1 MQALFDTF
9 FRWRRRAA
17 EALGVSRYSWPA
29 LNGLDRQLAQM
40 LGQRDGFFIEAG
52 ANDGYT
58 QSNTYYFEKMRN
70 WSGILIEPIPDLCA
84 RCRRERPRSVVVQAA
99 LVRPD
104 HGPDEIEMNFAGLMS
119 VSARAFGDEETRRR
133 HVAAGLTQHGVNGT
147 YTVKVPARTLS
158 SVIDAHAAGR
168 EIDLL
173 SLDVE
178 GSELEALAGLDL
190 ARHAPRYL
198 LVEARGRA
206 GVIER
211 LGDYYEPP
219 VVLFDAGTHEDLCF
233 RRR

>member
-1 MQALFDTF
+1 MQALFDVF
-9 FRWRRRAA
+9 FTKRRRIA
-17 EALGVSRYSWPA
+17 EALGVDRYSWPA
-29 LNGLDRQLAQM
+29 LNGLDRKLAQIFEA
-40 LGQRDGFFIEAG
+40 REGFFIEAG

-58 QSNTYYFEKMRN
+58 QSNTYFFEKMRN
-70 WSGILIEPIPDLCA
+70 WTGILIEPIPELCA

-99 LVRPD
+99 LVRPE
-104 HGPDEIEMNFAGLMS
+104 HGSDEIEMDFAGLMS
-119 VSARAFGDEETRRR
+119 VSARAFGDKEARRR
-133 HVAAGLTQHGVNGT
+133 HVAAGLTQHGVDRT

-158 SVIDAHAAGR
+158 SIIDTYAAGR

-198 LVEARGRA
+198 LVEARDRTGM
-206 GVIER
+206 IER
-211 LGDYYEPP
+211 LGSYYETP
-219 VVLFDAGTHEDLCF
+219 VVLFDAGTYEDLCF

>member
-1 MQALFDTF
+1 MQALFDTLF
-9 FRWRRRAA
+9 TWRRRTA
-17 EALGVSRYSWPA
+17 ELIGVERYSWPA
-29 LNGLDRQLAQM
+29 LNEIDRKLAHI
-40 LGQRDGFFIEAG
+40 LGARGGFFVEAG

-58 QSNTYYFEKMRN
+58 QSNTYAFEKMRD
-70 WSGILIEPIPDLCA
+70 WSGILIEPIPELCA
-84 RCRRERPRSVVVQAA
+84 RCRRERPRSMVVQAA
-99 LVRPD
+99 LVQPD
-104 HGPDEIEMNFAGLMS
+104 YGSDEIEMNFAGLMS
-119 VSARAFGDEETRRR
+119 VSARAFGDEAVRRR
-133 HVAAGLTQHGVNGT
+133 HVAVGLTQHGVKET

-158 SVIDAHAAGR
+158 SIIEEHAAGR

-190 ARHAPRYL
+190 ARHAPRYI

-211 LGDYYEPP
+211 LSDYYEPP